1 MIEPVNNVIRQ
12 EGDTYFVLP
21 KGHFNNVFPKETHP
35 TLFTKH
41 RTYLGF
47 LRDSVPPTVYQVMR
61 WNSTPYDEPITI
73 RRLSELGA
81 KRIHGW
87 IDPMLQSFVEK
98 ANEHM
103 AESVT
108 KFASH
113 LDEAAMCEAEQDIEA
128 AKKSLEITVGL
139 GFPYEYI
146 RLPEG
151 LYHRLNTCPDDMVAE
166 LTPELYQRAV
176 NHYLGRAK
184 EQGNRG
190 WSNSVT
196 ALCNNAKHCAKKGF
210 DTDELK
216 SVIETIEEVR
226 ESSLA
231 TAKSIERYREI
242 ASRFSWR
249 RPNTR
254 ESWLVAELGYDPFL
268 QPTSNNY
275 AEINAAKQRLQ
286 NRGL

>member
-12 EGDTYFVLP
+12 EGDTYLVLP
-21 KGHFNNVFPKETHP
+21 KGHFNNVFPEETHP
-35 TLFTKH
+35 TLFIKH
-41 RTYLGF
+41 RTYLAF

-61 WNSTPYDEPITI
+61 WYSTPYDEPITI

-81 KRIHGW
+81 KRIYSW
-87 IDPMLQSFVEK
+87 IDLMLQSFVEK
-98 ANEHM
+98 ANKHM

-128 AKKSLEITVGL
+128 ARNSLEITVGL

-151 LYHRLNTCPDDMVAE
+151 LYHRLDTCPDDMVAK

-176 NHYLGRAK
+176 NYYLGRAK

-196 ALCNNAKHCAKKGF
+196 ALCDKAKHCAKKGF
-210 DTDELK
+210 DREGLR

-254 ESWLVAELGYDPFL
+254 ESWLVAELGHDPFPI
-268 QPTSNNY
+268 PTVKDY
-275 AEINAAKQRLQ
+275 AEIYAARQRLQ
-286 NRGL
+286 N